1 MLSCNVLY
9 LNTFL
14 VNPPQKINKNI
25 MQQFADHT
33 IPYDYL
39 QYNIEN
45 ILNVQIEGTAP
56 PDNVKIRNLM
66 AAIHLKKCCD
76 MAVFTSVSAK
86 PCCCNISA
94 V

>member
-9 LNTFL
+9 LNTFFGWMY
-14 VNPPQKINKNI
+14 NSIPPPKINKNI

-45 ILNVQIEGTAP
+45 ILNVQIEGTPP
-56 PDNVKIRNLM
+56 PDNVKIRNSM
-66 AAIHLKKCCD
+66 AAIHLKK
-76 MAVFTSVSAK
+76 ML
-86 PCCCNISA
+86 
-94 V
+94 

>member
-14 VNPPQKINKNI
+14 VGCTTQSPPQKINKNI

-45 ILNVQIEGTAP
+45 ILNVQIEGTP
-56 PDNVKIRNLM
+56 PDNVKIRNSM
-66 AAIHLKKCCD
+66 AAIHLKK
-76 MAVFTSVSAK
+76 ML
-86 PCCCNISA
+86 
-94 V
+94 